1 MPIKHTDREPTVFDR
16 IVFSYRNCAILDDL
30 RTTPLHTPAGA
41 RYLPEA
47 TKAEKIIPGCVN
59 YFTSSFTSAGS
70 TLIPGPIVVE
80 IAIPLR

>member
-16 IVFSYRNCAILDDL
+16 IIFSYRNCALLDDL
-30 RTTPLHTPAGA
+30 RTAPLRTPAGA
-41 RYLPEA
+41 LYLPVA
-47 TKAEKIIPGCVN
+47 TKTEDHTRCVD
-59 YFTSSFTSAGS
+59 YFNSSFTSAVS

>member
-16 IVFSYRNCAILDDL
+16 IIFSYRNCAFLDDL
-30 RTTPLHTPAGA
+30 RTTPLHSPAGA
-41 RYLPEA
+41 LYLPGV
-47 TKAEKIIPGCVN
+47 TKAEGHNCCVN
-59 YFTSSFTSAGS
+59 YFNSSFTSAGS